1 MKKIHEI
8 SSTID
13 KVIETINP
21 LDTNK
26 ILFFHEP
33 DSYIEKL
40 NSLLLIIKKTN
51 IFDIESEI
59 WECYKELKNEK
70 ATVEYFDSNL
80 SVMLSWKQNIDDV
93 SDIIQAVNTDIS
105 TLSTKMYYYTITPM
119 QVSTIKKQY
128 LDIAIIL
135 FNIKQNYL
143 EIKKNLTNRINLNK
157 TNAEI
162 SNTQRILFPFALKP
176 EKQEEV
182 ALYMNSII
190 ENGYFENSNP
200 EKQYLKIDILNAVGY
215 IFSCKLPECQPEQIM
230 VQSSSTASNTV
241 AIEPA
246 TPTLVTNETETYPI
260 SSFLLHAN
268 KHLLAHKLK
277 EVFHAEKGKSIRLLM
292 KALEENQP
300 ALLCIG
306 NRQFK
311 SIYYALHDYFKRD
324 IGSYQSVKGYVYNEI
339 ADKDDYQAIKQKLN
353 HILSELSN

>member
-13 KVIETINP
+13 QVIETISA
-21 LDTNK
+21 LDANK
-26 ILFFHEP
+26 PVFYPEP
-33 DSYIEKL
+33 SYYIQKL
-40 NSLLLIIKKTN
+40 NNQLLTIKKIN

-59 WECYKELKNEK
+59 WQCYKELKDEK
-70 ATVEYFDSNL
+70 ATVEYFDSNF

-93 SDIIQAVNTDIS
+93 SDIIQAVNTDVS
-105 TLSTKMYYYTITPM
+105 TLSARMYQALIMPL
-119 QVSTIKKQY
+119 QVSTIKKLY
-128 LDIAIIL
+128 LDIAIIV
-135 FNIKQNYL
+135 FKIKKNYF
-143 EIKKNLTNRINLNK
+143 EIKKNLTDRINLNN

-162 SNTQRILFPFALKP
+162 SNTQRILFPFVLKP

-200 EKQYLKIDILNAVGY
+200 EKQFLKIDILNAVGY

-246 TPTLVTNETETYPI
+246 TPTLVSNETETYPI
-260 SSFLLHAN
+260 SSFLMHTN
-268 KHLLAHKLK
+268 KQILAHKLK
-277 EVFHAEKGKSIRLLM
+277 EVFHTEKGKSIRLLI

-300 ALLCIG
+300 ALLCIAS
-306 NRQFK
+306 RQFK
-311 SIYYALHDYFKRD
+311 STYYALRDSFKRD
-324 IGSYQSVKGYVYNEI
+324 IGTYQSVQGYAYNEI
-339 ADKDDYQAIKQKLN
+339 ADKDDYQVIKQKLN